1 MFNICKVLRSPS
13 PECGVSTITKAIDLP
28 SGDQAMVDA
37 GELGAWLMGNVQ
49 LPDVSRRG
57 SPPSLGTNQRCV
69 GRGASL
75 MRKSSLPTSNESLNF
90 SSPIFFGASSAA
102 AKAIMRPSGRHEN
115 CWMPVTDLVIGT
127 ASPPDIGIRKM

>member
-1 MFNICKVLRSPS
+1 MSEEMDLRW
-13 PECGVSTITKAIDLP
+13 
-28 SGDQAMVDA
+28 GDHAMGDA
-37 GELGAWLMGNVQ
+37 GELGGWLMGNVQ

-90 SSPIFFGASSAA
+90 SSPIFLGASSAA

-115 CWMPVTDLVIGT
+115 CWMPVADLVI
-127 ASPPDIGIRKM
+127 